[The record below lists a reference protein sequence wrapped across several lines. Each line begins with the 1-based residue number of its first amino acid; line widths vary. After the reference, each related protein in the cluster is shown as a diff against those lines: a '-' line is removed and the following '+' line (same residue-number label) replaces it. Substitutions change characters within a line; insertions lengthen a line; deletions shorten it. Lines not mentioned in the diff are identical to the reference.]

1 MSNAPVCKIRFVLQ
15 QQWFNSE
22 IYWYMWPFD
31 NDKMPS
37 IYKKGPPLNTSV
49 VAVHLLLFY
58 CHMLSGISPSIQ
70 LLGLF
75 SESAKSTS
83 VAGTEATIDISL
95 YLEQ

>member
-1 MSNAPVCKIRFVLQ
+1 MHQFVRFGLCY
-15 QQWFNSE
+15 NSSGL
-22 IYWYMWPFD
+22 ILKYTGTCGPLTMTKCRLF
-31 NDKMPS
+31 
-37 IYKKGPPLNTSV
+37 IKKGPPLNTSV